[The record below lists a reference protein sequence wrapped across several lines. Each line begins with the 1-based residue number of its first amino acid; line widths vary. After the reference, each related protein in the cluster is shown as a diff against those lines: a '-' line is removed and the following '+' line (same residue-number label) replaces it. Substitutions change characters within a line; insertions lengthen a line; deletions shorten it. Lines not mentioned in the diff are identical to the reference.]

1 MFSKKQNR
9 LQAKENISGYAFVA
23 PALICFILFMAF
35 PFFLTLILS
44 FFDFNFLKV
53 KKLAHLAK
61 YMKFCGFE
69 NFVDMAKDRRFIQ
82 SIINT
87 AIYTVATVPASIVIG
102 LALAYVMHGNIYCKK
117 LLRLAFFIP
126 YISSIV
132 ALGAVFKFLFRE
144 DGIVNNVL
152 LTLNLASEPIKWS
165 VDPAV
170 SKIPIILLSIWS
182 SLGYVLIIYMAAIE
196 NVPKSLYEAATI
208 DGANA
213 VQQFTNITLPYMIFV
228 MTPTIIGSFTGN
240 INNFNVI
247 YLLTGGG
254 PTTQDYYQAGRT
266 DILVTW
272 LYQLSMGEKKD
283 YGLASAI
290 GILVFI
296 ICATLSLIIYNNSKS
311 MKDEE
316 AFS

>member
-9 LQAKENISGYAFVA
+9 LQAQENISGYAFVA

-69 NFVDMAKDRRFIQ
+69 NFVDMTKDRRFIQ

-87 AIYTVATVPASIVIG
+87 AIYTVTTVPASIILG
-102 LALAYVMHGNIYCKK
+102 LILAYVMHGNIYGKK

-196 NVPKSLYEAATI
+196 NVPKTLYEAASI
-208 DGANA
+208 DGASSLT
-213 VQQFTNITLPYMIFV
+213 QFIKITVPLI
-228 MTPTIIGSFTGN
+228 S
-240 INNFNVI
+240 
-247 YLLTGGG
+247 
-254 PTTQDYYQAGRT
+254 PTTFYLIIVRMIAVFKIFSSVNIFT
-266 DILVTW
+266 
-272 LYQLSMGEKKD
+272 MGSSITSNTSIVQEI
-283 YGLASAI
+283 YTSAFGSYTHGYASAQSVV
-290 GILVFI
+290 LLAI
-296 ICATLSLIIYNNSKS
+296 ILIITAIQFWGQKKWVHY
-311 MKDEE
+311 
-316 AFS
+316 

>member
-23 PALICFILFMAF
+23 PALVCFILFMAF

-61 YMKFCGFE
+61 YMKFCGFD
-69 NFVDMAKDRRFIQ
+69 NFVEMTKDRRFIQ

-87 AIYTVATVPASIVIG
+87 AVYTVATVPASIILG

-152 LTLNLASEPIKWS
+152 LSLNLTSEAIKWS

-182 SLGYVLIIYMAAIE
+182 SLGYILIIYMAAIE
-196 NVPKSLYEAATI
+196 NVPRSLYEAATI
-208 DGANA
+208 DGASTFT
-213 VQQFTNITLPYMIFV
+213 QFMKITVPLI
-228 MTPTIIGSFTGN
+228 S
-240 INNFNVI
+240 
-247 YLLTGGG
+247 
-254 PTTQDYYQAGRT
+254 PTTFYLIIVRMIAVFKIFSSVNVFT
-266 DILVTW
+266 
-272 LYQLSMGEKKD
+272 MGSSITSNTSIVQEI
-283 YGLASAI
+283 YSSAFSQYEHGYASAQSVV
-290 GILVFI
+290 LLAI
-296 ICATLSLIIYNNSKS
+296 ILIITAIQFWGQKKWVHY
-311 MKDEE
+311 
-316 AFS
+316 

>member
-1 MFSKKQNR
+1 MFAKKHNR
-9 LQAKENISGYAFVA
+9 LQAKENIAGYAFVT
-23 PALICFILFMAF
+23 PALTCFILFMAF

-61 YMKFCGFE
+61 YMKFCGFD
-69 NFVDMAKDRRFIQ
+69 NFIEMTKDRRFVQ

-87 AIYTVATVPASIVIG
+87 AVYTLATVPASIVMGLG
-102 LALAYVMHGNIYCKK
+102 LAYAMHGNIFCKK

-144 DGIVNNVL
+144 DGIINNVL
-152 LTLNLASEPIKWS
+152 LSLNIIPEAVKWS

-182 SLGYVLIIYMAAIE
+182 SLGYVMIIYMAAIE

-208 DGANA
+208 DGAS
-213 VQQFTNITLPYMIFV
+213 
-228 MTPTIIGSFTGN
+228 SFTQF
-240 INNFNVI
+240 IKITVPLI
-247 YLLTGGG
+247 S
-254 PTTQDYYQAGRT
+254 PTTFYLGIVRMIAVFKIFSSVNVFT
-266 DILVTW
+266 
-272 LYQLSMGEKKD
+272 MGSSITSNTSIVQEI
-283 YGLASAI
+283 YSSAFGSYEHGYASAQSVV
-290 GILVFI
+290 LLAI
-296 ICATLSLIIYNNSKS
+296 ILIITAIQFWGQKKWVHY
-311 MKDEE
+311 
-316 AFS
+316 

>member
-69 NFVDMAKDRRFIQ
+69 NFVDMTKDRRFIQ

-87 AIYTVATVPASIVIG
+87 AIYTVTTVPASIILG
-102 LALAYVMHGNIYCKK
+102 LILAYVMHGNIYGKK

-196 NVPKSLYEAATI
+196 NVPKTLYEAASI
-208 DGANA
+208 DGASSLT
-213 VQQFTNITLPYMIFV
+213 QFIKITVPLI
-228 MTPTIIGSFTGN
+228 S
-240 INNFNVI
+240 
-247 YLLTGGG
+247 
-254 PTTQDYYQAGRT
+254 PTTFYLIIVRMIAVFKIFSSVNIFT
-266 DILVTW
+266 
-272 LYQLSMGEKKD
+272 MGSSITSNTSIVQEI
-283 YGLASAI
+283 YTSAFGSYTHGYASAQSVV
-290 GILVFI
+290 LLAI
-296 ICATLSLIIYNNSKS
+296 ILIITAIQFWGQKKWVHY
-311 MKDEE
+311 
-316 AFS
+316 

>member
-1 MFSKKQNR
+1 MFSKKKNR

-102 LALAYVMHGNIYCKK
+102 LALAYVMHGNIYGKK

-144 DGIVNNVL
+144 DGIINNVL
-152 LTLNLASEPIKWS
+152 LSLNLTSEAIKWS

-182 SLGYVLIIYMAAIE
+182 SLGYILIIYMAAIE
-196 NVPKSLYEAATI
+196 NVPRSLYEAATI
-208 DGANA
+208 DGASTFT
-213 VQQFTNITLPYMIFV
+213 QFMKITVPLI
-228 MTPTIIGSFTGN
+228 S
-240 INNFNVI
+240 
-247 YLLTGGG
+247 
-254 PTTQDYYQAGRT
+254 PTTFYLIIVRMIAVFKIFSSVNIFT
-266 DILVTW
+266 
-272 LYQLSMGEKKD
+272 MGSSITSNTSIVQEI
-283 YGLASAI
+283 YTSAFGSYTHGYASAQSVV
-290 GILVFI
+290 LLAI
-296 ICATLSLIIYNNSKS
+296 ILIITAIQFWGQKKWVHY
-311 MKDEE
+311 
-316 AFS
+316 

>member
-1 MFSKKQNR
+1 MFAKKHNR
-9 LQAKENISGYAFVA
+9 LQAKENIAGYAFVT
-23 PALICFILFMAF
+23 PALTCFILFMAF

-61 YMKFCGFE
+61 YMKFCGFD
-69 NFVDMAKDRRFIQ
+69 NFIEMTKDRRFVQ

-87 AIYTVATVPASIVIG
+87 AVYTLATVPASIVLGLG
-102 LALAYVMHGNIYCKK
+102 LAYAMHGNIFCKK

-144 DGIVNNVL
+144 DGIINNVL
-152 LTLNLASEPIKWS
+152 LSLNIIPEAVKWS

-182 SLGYVLIIYMAAIE
+182 SLGYVMIIYMAAIE

-208 DGANA
+208 DGAS
-213 VQQFTNITLPYMIFV
+213 
-228 MTPTIIGSFTGN
+228 SFTQF
-240 INNFNVI
+240 IKITVPLI
-247 YLLTGGG
+247 S
-254 PTTQDYYQAGRT
+254 PTTFY
-266 DILVTW
+266 LVIVRMIAVFKIFSSVNVFT
-272 LYQLSMGEKKD
+272 MGSSITSNTSIVQEI
-283 YGLASAI
+283 YSSAFSSYEHGYASAQSVV
-290 GILVFI
+290 LLAI
-296 ICATLSLIIYNNSKS
+296 ILIITAIQFWGQKKWVHY
-311 MKDEE
+311 
-316 AFS
+316 

>member
-1 MFSKKQNR
+1 MFAKKHNR
-9 LQAKENISGYAFVA
+9 LQAKENIAGYAFVT
-23 PALICFILFMAF
+23 PALTCFILFMAF

-61 YMKFCGFE
+61 YMKFCGFD
-69 NFVDMAKDRRFIQ
+69 NFIEMTKDRRFVQ

-87 AIYTVATVPASIVIG
+87 AVYTLATVPASIVLGLG
-102 LALAYVMHGNIYCKK
+102 LAYAMHGNIFCKK

-144 DGIVNNVL
+144 DGIINNVL
-152 LTLNLASEPIKWS
+152 ISLNIIPEAVKWS

-182 SLGYVLIIYMAAIE
+182 SLGYVMIIYMAAIE

-208 DGANA
+208 DGAS
-213 VQQFTNITLPYMIFV
+213 
-228 MTPTIIGSFTGN
+228 SFTQF
-240 INNFNVI
+240 IKITVPLI
-247 YLLTGGG
+247 S
-254 PTTQDYYQAGRT
+254 PTTFY
-266 DILVTW
+266 LVIVRMIAVFKIFSSVNVFT
-272 LYQLSMGEKKD
+272 MGSSITSNTSIVQEI
-283 YGLASAI
+283 YSSAFTSYEHGYASAQSVV
-290 GILVFI
+290 LLAI
-296 ICATLSLIIYNNSKS
+296 ILIITAIQFWGQKKWVHY
-311 MKDEE
+311 
-316 AFS
+316 